1 MYSKQLASAIDAPS
15 NRFKAGSLGDKNH
28 RKVLAAAAKVFS
40 RKGYNGARVDEIARL
55 AGMSK
60 PNMLYYFKTKHDL
73 YRVVMEDVL
82 SLWLNSIGDFCKEA
96 EPAEVMA
103 QYVAKKMQLSQQYP
117 EASRIIAMELISGSP
132 VIGDYL
138 RTGLRDWVADKG
150 AVFLQ
155 WQAEGLMQPIEPAHA
170 FFIIWATTQTYAD
183 FESQIGAVLAVDDY
197 NADVY
202 PTATKLVTEVLIRG
216 FGLKSRTTSSS

>member
-1 MYSKQLASAIDAPS
+1 MYTQQMASSIDAPT
-15 NRFKAGSLGDKNH
+15 NRFKAGSLGDRNH
-28 RKVLAAAAKVFS
+28 RKVLAAAAKAFS
-40 RKGYNGARVDEIARL
+40 RKGYSGARVDEIAQL

-73 YRVVMEDVL
+73 YRAVMEDVL
-82 SLWLNSIGDFCKEA
+82 SLWLNSIGDFCKES

-103 QYVAKKMQLSQQYP
+103 QYVAKKMRLSQQYP
-117 EASRIIAMELISGSP
+117 EASRIIAMEIIAGSP

-138 RTGLRDWVADKG
+138 RTGLRAWVEDKG

-155 WQAEGLMQPIEPAHA
+155 WQAEGLMEPIEPAHA
-170 FFIIWATTQTYAD
+170 FFMIWATTQTYAD

-197 NADVY
+197 DAEVY
-202 PTATKLVTEVLIRG
+202 PPATKLVTDILIRG
-216 FGLKSRTTSSS
+216 FGLKSRTPV